1 MPTTVA
7 AQSSFQEV
15 MMLGRICWLRWCHGE
30 SYAQIHNFQVR
41 ILHHTF
47 QAEFDCR
54 PCSSMCLVSQHTYS
68 TFHAMIG
75 VNARVSDVS
84 DWIDAVVC
92 ELSDNPPAEFC
103 PPPPVVVV
111 VVVPPREW
119 SNDLTGKGVVAG
131 MLLALFL
138 ALCILLV
145 IRILRGKEKKDVS
158 TGSPEQESLR
168 KSPSDSYHSVE
179 GVEVM

>member
-1 MPTTVA
+1 
-7 AQSSFQEV
+7 
-15 MMLGRICWLRWCHGE
+15 
-30 SYAQIHNFQVR
+30 
-41 ILHHTF
+41 
-47 QAEFDCR
+47 
-54 PCSSMCLVSQHTYS
+54 
-68 TFHAMIG
+68 MIG

-103 PPPPVVVV
+103 PPPDVVVV
-111 VVVPPREW
+111 VIVPPREW
-119 SNDLTGKGVVAG
+119 SNALTGKGVVAG

-145 IRILRGKEKKDVS
+145 TRTLRGKEEKDVS

>member
-1 MPTTVA
+1 
-7 AQSSFQEV
+7 
-15 MMLGRICWLRWCHGE
+15 
-30 SYAQIHNFQVR
+30 
-41 ILHHTF
+41 
-47 QAEFDCR
+47 
-54 PCSSMCLVSQHTYS
+54 MCLTTYVLYIPC
-68 TFHAMIG
+68 HLPDMIG

-138 ALCILLV
+138 ALCILLAV
-145 IRILRGKEKKDVS
+145 RILRGKEKKDVS

-179 GVEVM
+179 GVVVM